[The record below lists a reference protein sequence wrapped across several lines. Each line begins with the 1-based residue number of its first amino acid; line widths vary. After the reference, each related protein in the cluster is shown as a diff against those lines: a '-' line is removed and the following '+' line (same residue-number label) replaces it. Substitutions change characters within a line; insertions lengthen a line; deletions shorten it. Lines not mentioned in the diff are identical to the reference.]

1 MYKWA
6 LIQIILLFVYS
17 LEMLFAIIRANLQN
31 AEIIYKL
38 GFLLNIETGVENY
51 IIDQLLYG
59 TGVPH
64 SS

>member
-38 GFLLNIETGVENY
+38 GFFLNIETGVENY
-51 IIDQLLYG
+51 IIDQLLCG
-59 TGVPH
+59 TPVPH